1 MPSEIKLNG
10 PSMEQRIANRLK
22 NSGEGAKPD
31 ASVQQGSS
39 AQRVFHNI
47 HHSGSVGGTNLSKDR
62 DPKEGR

>member
-31 ASVQQGSS
+31 VSVQKGDSP
-39 AQRVFHNI
+39 QRTHTNI
-47 HHSGSVGGTNLSKDR
+47 HHSGSHGGTDLSKDR
-62 DPKEGR
+62 KGDRQ